1 MDPRELIDRRA
12 PPRDKLAAIAALQ
25 SSGIFC
31 CNLYPLVAFLSLDQ
45 GHFCE
50 NTRKEH
56 QNARKVVE

>member
-25 SSGIFC
+25 SSGFFV

-50 NTRKEH
+50 NARKEH